1 MLPEKPIHKQ
11 SKPRASRGDSV
22 DGKAKKRKT
31 YPTPWRRVSGK
42 IPLGKFEVY
51 LNSQGGLEVFGLQEV
66 IYRCERFKGRFVTE
80 RRVER
85 TPSLA
90 RVLQHLTVPEH
101 EHALIALASGAFAS
115 MERLFELY
123 GWQMLKKEEKRK
135 EDEKKKRATKK
146 AKSVVADKHAHR
158 MRMVDDRQFC
168 RQVEL

>member
-1 MLPEKPIHKQ
+1 MAKT
-11 SKPRASRGDSV
+11 
-22 DGKAKKRKT
+22 KKRKT
-31 YPTPWRRVSGK
+31 YPTPWRKASNK

-51 LNSQGGLEVFGLQEV
+51 LNPRGGLEVYGLQEV
-66 IYRCERFKGRFVTE
+66 LYRCERFKGGFVTE

-85 TPSLA
+85 TASLSH
-90 RVLQHLTVPEH
+90 VLQYMKVPEK

-115 MERLFELY
+115 MEKIFELY
-123 GWQMLKKEEKRK
+123 NWQQYKLEEKRK
-135 EDEKKKRATKK
+135 EKEKKKREEKK